1 MSGQTVLG
9 GVGEGCT
16 QRKLPSQKQRN
27 MKLHGTCNKQQ
38 PMRGSRY
45 AGEREGWN
53 RQILGDH
60 VMLHMMCCWVCV
72 FKRTVAFST
81 FMMLFKQHHYLA
93 AECFHHP
100 KGNPISISNLFPLS
114 SLCQP
119 LAIPRLFSVDLPI
132 LNISK
137 GVSSRAV
144 IYSDLH

>member
-53 RQILGDH
+53 RQILVRPCDAPYDVLLG
-60 VMLHMMCCWVCV
+60 LCV
-72 FKRTVAFST
+72 
-81 FMMLFKQHHYLA
+81 
-93 AECFHHP
+93 
-100 KGNPISISNLFPLS
+100 
-114 SLCQP
+114 
-119 LAIPRLFSVDLPI
+119 
-132 LNISK
+132 
-137 GVSSRAV
+137 
-144 IYSDLH
+144 